1 MDLKQFDNKLE
12 PLKEVLASFSRKDQ
26 ESELIE
32 SIKTEMT
39 KRGLNAIKVD
49 LHAEIGDDVD
59 RDEWSLMTIY
69 EDDKVTEWA
78 STVYFDERGNIQF
91 ADYFEQEG
99 FTESVVTPYSESPEI
114 PAMVFSVGPLNLEE
128 AKPFNEFGNYTPGDG
143 IMTGECDPY
152 DNGIV
157 HLATIFGKCIEI
169 YDNAIAG
176 K

>member
-1 MDLKQFDNKLE
+1 MDIKEFDNKLK
-12 PLKEVLASFSRKDQ
+12 PLKEALASFSRRDQ
-26 ESELIE
+26 EKELLAV
-32 SIKTEMT
+32 IKEEMT

-59 RDEWSLMTIY
+59 RFEWSLMTIY
-69 EDDKVTEWA
+69 EDSERTEWA
-78 STVYFDERGNIQF
+78 STVYFDESGNIQF

-99 FTESVVTPYSESPEI
+99 FTETVVTPYRQNPEI

-128 AKPFNEFGNYTPGDG
+128 AKPFNEFGYSSGDG

-157 HLATIFGKCIEI
+157 HLATILGKCIEI
-169 YDNAIAG
+169 YDNATAG